1 MRKYALGI
9 ATEIAKKHRIMPMF
23 FTFQIGYTLLE
34 VNGIQMLKTN
44 VHYSKS
50 IDFKKRINSGLE
62 PQKAIEKQLVM

>member
-1 MRKYALGI
+1 
-9 ATEIAKKHRIMPMF
+9 MF

-62 PQKAIEKQLVM
+62 PQKVIEKQLVM